1 MTAID
6 RRALKDRRLLITGAG
21 GSVGS
26 ELARQLAACEP
37 ASLTLVDHAEYNLFR
52 IERRLRAEF
61 PKLAIEPVIGDV
73 SRRADIRHAC
83 LITRPH
89 AVYHAAAYK
98 HVPVTEVSVIAAART
113 DDRND

>member
-1 MTAID
+1 MIELDRAAEERLLGRPVESVLTAID

-52 IERRLRAEF
+52 IERRLR
-61 PKLAIEPVIGDV
+61 G
-73 SRRADIRHAC
+73 R
-83 LITRPH
+83 
-89 AVYHAAAYK
+89 
-98 HVPVTEVSVIAAART
+98 VPAS
-113 DDRND
+113 